1 MAEKGTSGGWAGR
14 GLVVGL
20 ALLAAACATQKHV
33 PPAPPPAAPPPPA
46 VQPPVTPQEE
56 TAFETFIRDFR
67 EQAVSAGIDGA
78 LYDQALGHVTL
89 DPRIE
94 QLNAAQPEFAR
105 PIWQYLDNAVSAK
118 RITDGQAAL
127 GTNADMFA
135 KLEERYGVPKE
146 ILAAIWANESDY
158 GRTLG
163 NFNIFQALATLA
175 YQGPRTA
182 YARPQ
187 LLAALKVAQRG
198 PFATGTMFSSWA
210 GAFGQTQFVPTSWL
224 DHAVDF
230 DGDGKK
236 DLWNSPGDAL
246 ASAAQLLVD
255 YGWQRGQ
262 PWGFEVKLPAN
273 FPYEQAD
280 LDAAKPVADWR
291 TLGVTKILGEALP
304 DDLPD
309 GAIILP
315 AGAHGPAFL
324 VFANFN
330 AVLKYNAAVSYGL
343 AVCLLG
349 DRLAGGAG
357 VVASWPR
364 DEQPLTRTER
374 MQFQQDLK
382 ALGYDPGEIDG
393 VIGRKVRAALRQ
405 FQLARNLPADGFATK
420 ALLDLMN
427 AELQKNS

>member
-1 MAEKGTSGGWAGR
+1 MAGKGTSGRRAGR
-14 GLVVGL
+14 GLAVGL
-20 ALLAAACATQKHV
+20 ALLAAACATQKHM
-33 PPAPPPAAPPPPA
+33 PPAPPPAPPPPA
-46 VQPPVTPQEE
+46 VQPAVTPEEE
-56 TAFETFIRDFR
+56 TAFEAFLRDFR
-67 EQAVSAGIDGA
+67 TQAIAAGIDGA

-94 QLNAAQPEFAR
+94 QLNAAQPEFVR

-118 RITDGQAAL
+118 RIADGQAAL
-127 GTNADMFA
+127 AANADMFA

-146 ILAAIWANESDY
+146 ILTAIWANESDY
-158 GRTLG
+158 GRALG

-187 LLAALKVAQRG
+187 LLAALKVAQQG

-273 FPYEQAD
+273 FPYAQAD
-280 LDAAKPVADWR
+280 LDATKPVADWR
-291 TLGVTKILGEALP
+291 TLGVTKVSGEALT
-304 DDLPD
+304 DDLPN

-315 AGAHGPAFL
+315 AGARGPAFL

-349 DRLAGGAG
+349 DRFAGGAG

-364 DEQPLTRTER
+364 DEQPLTRAER

-420 ALLDLMN
+420 ALLGMMN

>member
-1 MAEKGTSGGWAGR
+1 MAGKGTSGGQAGR
-14 GLVVGL
+14 GLAVGL
-20 ALLAAACATQKHV
+20 ALLAAACAAQKHV
-33 PPAPPPAAPPPPA
+33 PPAPPSAPPPPA
-46 VQPPVTPQEE
+46 VQPAVTPEEE
-56 TAFETFIRDFR
+56 TAFEAFLRDFR
-67 EQAVSAGIDGA
+67 AQAIAAGIDGA

-94 QLNAAQPEFAR
+94 QLNAAQPEFVR

-118 RITDGQAAL
+118 RIADGQAAL
-127 GTNADMFA
+127 AANADMFA

-158 GRTLG
+158 GRALG

-187 LLAALKVAQRG
+187 LLAALKVAQQG

-262 PWGFEVKLPAN
+262 PWGFEVNLPAN

-280 LDAAKPVADWR
+280 LDATKPVADWR
-291 TLGVTKILGEALP
+291 TLGVTKVSGEALT
-304 DDLPD
+304 DDLPN

-315 AGAHGPAFL
+315 AGARGPAFL

-349 DRLAGGAG
+349 DRFAGGAG

-364 DEQPLTRTER
+364 DEQPLTRAER

-382 ALGYDPGEIDG
+382 ALGFDPGEIDG

-420 ALLDLMN
+420 ALLGMMN
-427 AELQKNS
+427 TELQKNS

>member
-1 MAEKGTSGGWAGR
+1 MAKKGTSGRWAGR
-14 GLVVGL
+14 GLAVGL
-20 ALLAAACATQKHV
+20 ALLTASCAGQKHAPPV
-33 PPAPPPAAPPPPA
+33 PPPALPPPAAQPA
-46 VQPPVTPQEE
+46 VTPEEE
-56 TAFETFIRDFR
+56 TAFEAFLRDFR
-67 EQAVSAGIDGA
+67 TQALAAGIDGA

-94 QLNAAQPEFAR
+94 QLNAAQPEFVR

-118 RITDGQAAL
+118 RIADGQAAL
-127 GTNADMFA
+127 TANAEMFA
-135 KLEERYGVPKE
+135 RLERQYGVAKE

-158 GRTLG
+158 GRAPG
-163 NFNIFQALATLA
+163 DFNIFQALATLA
-175 YQGPRTA
+175 FEGPRIS

-187 LLAALKVAQRG
+187 LLAALKVAQQG

-273 FPYEQAD
+273 FRYEQAD
-280 LDAAKPVADWR
+280 LDAARPVSDWR
-291 TLGVTKILGEALP
+291 ALGVTKVSGEALP
-304 DDLPD
+304 DDLPA

-315 AGAHGPAFL
+315 AGARGPAFL

-343 AVCLLG
+343 AVCLLA
-349 DRLAGGAG
+349 DRLTGGAG
-357 VVASWPR
+357 IVASWPR
-364 DEQPLTRTER
+364 DEQPLSRTER
-374 MQFQQDLK
+374 EQLQRNLK

-427 AELQKNS
+427 AELQRNS